1 MNKKKP
7 NDRLK
12 KKEKKLP
19 RLRDFSKKKDNV
31 PKKKPESKSSKPK
44 PKKNVK
50 RLKLLQPQLR
60 NSDWSKKL
68 LSSRDKD

>member
-7 NDRLK
+7 NDKLK
-12 KKEKKLP
+12 RKERKLL
-19 RLRDFSKKKDNV
+19 RLRDFSKKKENE
-31 PKKKPESKSSKPK
+31 PKRKRESKSLKPK